1 MEEVTSIVE
10 DADIAAD
17 AADATGPVPVGVSP
31 VPLLHV
37 LAAVDEKGN
46 IVGFGFEWSKVVED
60 QRDWQ
65 FGARII
71 NELKGR
77 LDDAGVIGDMLGKLA
92 RAAEPVAAEAEA
104 A

>member
-17 AADATGPVPVGVSP
+17 AADATGPVGVSP

-92 RAAEPVAAEAEA
+92 RAAEPVAVEADA